1 MRILLLLSSLT
12 LSGFAHATAPTEIR
26 FCLEDKA
33 VYPLYNRPGL
43 EDSKYP
49 GILVDFARHISQKHG
64 VKLTVMRRPPTAC
77 RVLMKAG
84 SVDAYGI
91 VSYRA
96 DREEWAV
103 YPKLPDGAVDTQT
116 IFKQSGYF
124 LYSRQDKILPWD
136 GKNLGT
142 LKGLRI
148 GSSDGYSINEE
159 LKKADVNVETFK
171 SVDAM
176 YTRLMEKQLDGLALH
191 SNRMDKKLNMG
202 VRKYEIPLKMNDYYF
217 TFSKAY
223 YKNHKEFCDKV
234 WKDSVRFEESV
245 EGKKAMSVY
254 ETIDDFPR
262 E

>member
-1 MRILLLLSSLT
+1 MRITLLLSLLTFTSL
-12 LSGFAHATAPTEIR
+12 AHAGAPTEIR
-26 FCLEDKA
+26 FCLEDKS

-49 GILVDFARHISQKHG
+49 GILVDFARHVSQKHG
-64 VKLTVMRRPPTAC
+64 VKLTLMRRPPTAC

-91 VSYRA
+91 VSYIA
-96 DREEWAV
+96 DREDWAV
-103 YPKLPDGAVDTQT
+103 YPKHPDGTVDTRT

-124 LYSRQDKILPWD
+124 LYSREDRVLPWD

-159 LKKADVNVETFK
+159 LKKAGANVETFK

-191 SNRMDKKLNMG
+191 ANRIDKKLNMG
-202 VRKYEIPLKMNDYYF
+202 LRKYEVPLKMNDYYF
-217 TFSKAY
+217 TFSKNF
-223 YKNHKEFCDKV
+223 YKNNKEFCEKI
-234 WKDSVRFEESV
+234 WKDSVMFEASP
-245 EGKKAMSVY
+245 EGKKAMANY
-254 ETIDDFPR
+254 EAIDDFP
-262 E
+262 

>member
-1 MRILLLLSSLT
+1 MRITLLLGLLS
-12 LSGFAHATAPTEIR
+12 LSPFAQAASPTEIR

-33 VYPLYNRPGL
+33 IYPLYNRPGL
-43 EDSKYP
+43 EESKYP
-49 GILVDFARHISQKHG
+49 GILVDFARHVSQKHA
-64 VKLTVMRRPPTAC
+64 VKLQVLRRPPTAC

-96 DREEWAV
+96 DREDWAV
-103 YPKLPDGAVDTQT
+103 YPKLPDGSVDTRT

-124 LYSRQDKILPWD
+124 LYSRQDHALPWD
-136 GKNLGT
+136 GRNLST

-148 GSSDGYSINEE
+148 GSSEGYSINEE
-159 LKKADVNVETFK
+159 LKTAGVNVETFK

-191 SNRMDKKLNMG
+191 SNRMDKKLKKG
-202 VRKYEIPLKMNDYYF
+202 VKKYETPLKMNDYYF
-217 TFSKAY
+217 TFSKAF
-223 YKNHKEFCDKV
+223 YKNHKEFCEKI
-234 WKDSVRFEESV
+234 WKDSVMFEETA
-245 EGKKAMSVY
+245 EGKKAMAAY
-254 ETIDDFPR
+254 EAIDDFPK

>member
-1 MRILLLLSSLT
+1 MRIMLLLSLLT
-12 LSGFAHATAPTEIR
+12 LAGPAHAAAPTEIR

-33 VYPLYNRPGL
+33 IYPLYNKPGL

-49 GILVDFARHISQKHG
+49 GILVEFARHVSRKHG
-64 VKLTVMRRPPTAC
+64 VKLNLMRRPPTAC

-91 VSYRA
+91 VSYRT
-96 DREEWAV
+96 DREDWAV
-103 YPKLPDGAVDTQT
+103 YPKLPDGTVDTRT

-124 LYSRQDKILPWD
+124 LYSRQDKVLPWD
-136 GKNLGT
+136 GTNLGT

-148 GSSDGYSINEE
+148 GSSEGYSINEE
-159 LKKADVNVETFK
+159 LKAAGASVETFK

-191 SNRMDKKLNMG
+191 SNRINKKLNMG
-202 VRKYEIPLKMNDYYF
+202 LRKYEGPLKMNDYYF
-217 TFSKAY
+217 TFSKAFY
-223 YKNHKEFCDKV
+223 ENHKEFCEKI
-234 WKDSVRFEESV
+234 WKDSVMFEESA
-245 EGKKAMSVY
+245 EGKKAMTGY
-254 ETIDDFPR
+254 ESLDDFPR

>member
-1 MRILLLLSSLT
+1 MRIMLLLSLLTFSSLV
-12 LSGFAHATAPTEIR
+12 HAAAPTEIR
-26 FCLEDKA
+26 LCLEDKA
-33 VYPLYNRPGL
+33 IFPLYNRPGL
-43 EDSKYP
+43 EDSKHP
-49 GILVDFARHISQKHG
+49 GILVDFARHISQKHD
-64 VKLTVMRRPPTAC
+64 VKLSLVRRTPTAC

-84 SVDAYGI
+84 TVDAYGI

-96 DREEWAV
+96 DREDWAI
-103 YPKLPDGAVDTQT
+103 YPKLPNGTVDTRT

-124 LYSRQDKILPWD
+124 LYSRQDNVLPWD

-159 LKKADVNVETFK
+159 LKKAGVNVESFK

-191 SNRMDKKLNMG
+191 SNRMDRKLKSG

-217 TFSKAY
+217 TFSKAFY
-223 YKNHKEFCDKV
+223 TNHKEFCEKI
-234 WKDSVRFEESV
+234 WKDSVKFEESV
-245 EGKKAMSVY
+245 EGKKAMATY
-254 ETIDDFPR
+254 ETLDDFPP